1 MMLPALVI
9 TTYGLSNGT
18 SSLLLYPPTFPTPT
32 MPAFSNGRLSS
43 SFVGD
48 ASGTRNPPAV
58 ISSYSSEQI
67 AFAFFTRRTTAS
79 VTKAFTPPAVLL
91 QIAFGGRHLTKISHG
106 TSRLAIS
113 VKFALSPK
121 SYFHLLSLFPHRS
134 FAKRIQTQCTCQ
146 PLKASRISCRLAAHF
161 PHGLNG
167 GCSEGKLLAP
177 WVHSFLRRFCVDG
190 EESKKSSPTTA
201 RPSSRP

>member
-48 ASGTRNPPAV
+48 ASGARNPPAV

-67 AFAFFTRRTTAS
+67 AFVFFTRRMTAS

-121 SYFHLLSLFPHRS
+121 SYFHLPSLFPHHS
-134 FAKRIQTQCTCQ
+134 FAKHIQTRCTC
-146 PLKASRISCRLAAHF
+146 PPRTVTPTLSRLVALSVC
-161 PHGLNG
+161 
-167 GCSEGKLLAP
+167 
-177 WVHSFLRRFCVDG
+177 
-190 EESKKSSPTTA
+190 
-201 RPSSRP
+201 